1 MAKVLLAGEPMAL
14 FIADEEGTLDKVS
27 KFTKALAGAEANVA
41 IGLSRLGHNVKY
53 ITKLGN
59 DPFGKYI
66 YEKLLE
72 ENIDVSSIK
81 FTDEYPTGFMIKSKT
96 SEGDPDIFYFRRGS
110 AASHVTPDDID
121 CDVSQ
126 LKHIHITGITA
137 ALSKDTLD
145 TVYRMIQIG
154 KENGIRISFDPNIR
168 KSLWKSE
175 DEMVST
181 LNDIAFKCDIV
192 MPGIKEGFILTG
204 SENPD
209 DIADYYL
216 NKGVKT
222 VIIKIGDKGAYVKTK
237 DESFTVSG
245 YKVEKVV
252 DTVGAGDGF
261 ATGVISGLLEGLTLK
276 DAVKRGN
283 AIGAIIIMSPGD
295 NDGLPDREALD
306 KFMGEIQ

>member
-1 MAKVLLAGEPMAL
+1 LAKVLLVGEPMAL

-41 IGLSRLGHNVKY
+41 IGLSRLGHTVKY

-66 YEKLLE
+66 YEKLSE

-81 FTDEYPTGFMIKSKT
+81 FTNEYPTGFMLKSKT
-96 SEGDPDIFYFRRGS
+96 SEGDPDIFYFRKGS
-110 AASHVTPDDID
+110 AASHVTPNDID
-121 CDVSQ
+121 CDLDE

-145 TVYRMIQIG
+145 TLYRMIEIG
-154 KENGIRISFDPNIR
+154 KENGISISFDPNIR
-168 KSLWKSE
+168 KSLWQSE

-181 LNDIAFKCDIV
+181 LNDIASRCDIV
-192 MPGIKEGFILTG
+192 MPGIKEGLILTG

-216 NKGVKT
+216 DKGVET

-245 YKVEKVV
+245 YKVEK
-252 DTVGAGDGF
+252 
-261 ATGVISGLLEGLTLK
+261 
-276 DAVKRGN
+276 
-283 AIGAIIIMSPGD
+283 
-295 NDGLPDREALD
+295 
-306 KFMGEIQ
+306 

>member
-41 IGLSRLGHNVKY
+41 IGLSRLEHNVKY

-81 FTDEYPTGFMIKSKT
+81 FTDEYPTGFMLKSKT

-126 LKHIHITGITA
+126 FKHIHITGITA

-175 DEMVST
+175 HEMVST
-181 LNDIAFKCDIV
+181 LNEIASNCNIV
-192 MPGIKEGFILTG
+192 MPGIKEGLILTG
-204 SENPD
+204 SEEVEA
-209 DIADYYL
+209 IADFYL
-216 NKGVKT
+216 RRGIEA

-237 DESFTVSG
+237 NESFTVSG

-295 NDGLPDREALD
+295 NDGLPDRETLE
-306 KFMGEIQ
+306 KFMKEN